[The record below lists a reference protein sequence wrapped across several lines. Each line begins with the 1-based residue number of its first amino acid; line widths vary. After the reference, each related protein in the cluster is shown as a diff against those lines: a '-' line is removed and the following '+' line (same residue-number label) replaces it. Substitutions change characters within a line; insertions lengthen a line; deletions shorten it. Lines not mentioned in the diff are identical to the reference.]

1 MKEFKDLLYRNRW
14 TAAFFAAAA
23 VAVLLFVWL
32 KWWALLAVPVIALAT
47 YLGHLMDRGGFN
59 AVKALFV
66 KLFFRNRNS
75 DHF

>member
-32 KWWALLAVPVIALAT
+32 HWWALLAVPAIAIAT
-47 YLGHLMDRGGFN
+47 YLGHLMDRGGFGTIR
-59 AVKALFV
+59 ALFM
-66 KLFFRNRNS
+66 KLFIRNK
-75 DHF
+75 